1 MKMYDY
7 IFGPKKYIKKYP
19 EEFLIFT
26 KRLLPRYCNSIPDS
40 MAITIFREV
49 RKIKN
54 KKGIIL
60 ETGIGA
66 STMSLFLA
74 CYLNKTSFISYEI
87 SKSKVS
93 LFKKILKQSICKY
106 LKINLNEIWKPIT
119 INSLNKKK
127 GIPALKKNVIF
138 SYIDSDHNIK
148 HIEKEILAIKKK
160 IDNNSVF
167 LFDDMNLQI
176 QKKNYNLLDTIKY
189 KKTLKNFKI
198 QKYQF
203 NKKIFRSYFIQFL
216 KTNFSRMYEINSYYK
231 KNYKKDMYFKNY
243 GIDYFY
249 NFLSQIL
256 FEKKLSLKSKNNLLK
271 NRTLLVKVIV

>member
-1 MKMYDY
+1 MYDY
-7 IFGPKKYIKKYP
+7 IFGSKKYIKKYP

-26 KRLLPRYCNSIPDS
+26 KHLLPRYCNSIPDS

-167 LFDDMNLQI
+167 FFDDMNLQI

-203 NKKIFRSYFIQFL
+203 NKKIFRNYFIQFL

-271 NRTLLVKVIV
+271 NRALLVKVIV